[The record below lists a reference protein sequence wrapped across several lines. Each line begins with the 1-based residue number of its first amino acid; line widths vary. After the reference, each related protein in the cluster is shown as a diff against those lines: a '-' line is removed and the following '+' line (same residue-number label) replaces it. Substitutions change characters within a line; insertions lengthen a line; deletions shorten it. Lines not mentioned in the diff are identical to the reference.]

1 MRKSLAVAI
10 VLFAAVAPGLASGAG
25 RSWSVRFNFVP
36 QRAFQGQPAAISVLV
51 KPANARCTLA
61 VRYVDGTIQDGL
73 GTTHAVAGRAGWKWS
88 LSQNAPAGLAKA
100 SVQCGR
106 SGNLSRTFTVVGGS
120 ISHVSLSV
128 VTSGYSQ
135 RPDRY
140 GAGSS
145 VSYGVVLNNPSD
157 IQDAQNVSVQVNFID
172 STNHTLETTTNQIS
186 AIGANSTFNLGGSE
200 SLPTQTPVVKLE
212 LIVQT
217 GAWVKH
223 DFHEPALDNVH
234 IVPSGFDP
242 DYVGEVDG
250 DLVNDHPTDT
260 LTNASAYIVLYDAA
274 GNVVG
279 GGTGFLFASLPPG
292 TRSYFSATS
301 GFSAV
306 PMAKAS
312 TAAISIVPT
321 YKAPGT

>member
-140 GAGSS
+140 GAGKQEMTEDLHER
-145 VSYGVVLNNPSD
+145 VLRAVTEQLVLDRPCARPVRNDLGARRMSACRRRAR
-157 IQDAQNVSVQVNFID
+157 IC
-172 STNHTLETTTNQIS
+172 TTT
-186 AIGANSTFNLGGSE
+186 
-200 SLPTQTPVVKLE
+200 
-212 LIVQT
+212 
-217 GAWVKH
+217 
-223 DFHEPALDNVH
+223 
-234 IVPSGFDP
+234 
-242 DYVGEVDG
+242 
-250 DLVNDHPTDT
+250 
-260 LTNASAYIVLYDAA
+260 A
-274 GNVVG
+274 G
-279 GGTGFLFASLPPG
+279 
-292 TRSYFSATS
+292 
-301 GFSAV
+301 
-306 PMAKAS
+306 PM
-312 TAAISIVPT
+312 
-321 YKAPGT
+321 